1 MFFSVDMVMRLT
13 SGDSCR
19 ANLSVAPGRQVG
31 KTEMSGQRDV
41 MGSFPRARD
50 LRQNRTIQMPNP
62 RHSPY
67 SSGGTKG

>member
-31 KTEMSGQRDV
+31 KTEMSGAAV
-41 MGSFPRARD
+41 CYGKLSA
-50 LRQNRTIQMPNP
+50 
-62 RHSPY
+62 
-67 SSGGTKG
+67 GGGPQA

>member
-31 KTEMSGQRDV
+31 KTEMSVGKDGCYGKVWV
-41 MGSFPRARD
+41 MA
-50 LRQNRTIQMPNP
+50 
-62 RHSPY
+62 
-67 SSGGTKG
+67 